1 MSHDCINSGSTVTDV
16 VSSVTVISILRLR
29 SLVTFASSLNPTWDQ
44 VDVIN
49 WSNLE
54 LNIGIMCANL
64 PTLRVIL
71 VRLFPKVLGTTKATD
86 RAAYYASGNQ
96 SYGMK
101 KDDVALGSKAGKSL
115 GSKKGQNVDA
125 ITYTTTYEVRHT
137 DSDELSLVGA
147 EMGRFG
153 QQKPTQSSS
162 TSISSV

>member
-1 MSHDCINSGSTVTDV
+1 MSILHVDSETYSTDL

-44 VDVIN
+44 VDIIN

-64 PTLRVIL
+64 PTIRVIL
-71 VRLFPKVLGTTKATD
+71 VRLFPKVLGTTKPTD
-86 RAAYYASGNQ
+86 RAAYYANRNQ

-101 KDDVALGSKAGKSL
+101 NSDVPLGSKAGKAL
-115 GSKKGQNVDA
+115 GSKKGQNLD
-125 ITYTTTYEVRHT
+125 ITYTTTYEVRRT
-137 DSDELSLVGA
+137 DSDEMSLVSA

-153 QQKPTQSSS
+153 QQKSTHQSSS